1 MDVPGYGKHK
11 IKEAYGM
18 AKADADADLEE
29 QGVTDP
35 AEREQRSR
43 DAGRRS
49 TIETVQKLLRVPI
62 DHFAEVNLVGFYDIA
77 EALGPLEVCLNAPVD
92 DPYSGANFPAGRQ
105 MLDPSQAL
113 SFVRQRHGLANGDL
127 DRTRRQQAFLTAVL
141 RNLDVGGMFGSVSK
155 MRGLFDTVKSDV
167 VVDDDLDPVS
177 FALRA
182 RNLTRGE
189 LDFHTLPIEGYRTV
203 DGQAVN
209 IVDPNR
215 LRAEVAGLFAGESPT
230 TTTATTGP
238 SPTSSRTTRSGS
250 HSTTTTTED
259 TGTPLEAPPPEE
271 PVAADD
277 SKVSRASTDLLPSP
291 LRQQHELAP
300 GVRFLQRSVRRRG
313 LGQREPGADD
323 HVQPAV
329 PGHVHEQRTRLAA
342 DPRTLLTDPV
352 DRAEAVADRPAERD
366 ETDEPIPLHAQ
377 RERIVDH
384 LVGTDGVH
392 DRVDPVRCD
401 LVDPRD
407 QAGPRRDRDGAE
419 SAQEIVM
426 NGPGDAYRH
435 GASHHGQLDG
445 QFTDTAGRAVD
456 DDGVPLAH
464 VCDREGLV
472 RRRARRQQAG
482 CALPCQR
489 FGFRQD
495 VVHRKQHPIGVGAL
509 IGAHDHLVAHPDG
522 VGAGTGLFDDA
533 GPLHARADRQAGGI
547 GTEGT
552 AVELVVQRIDPDSR
566 IATTTWPCPG
576 GGMSAS
582 ITSRT
587 SGPRTR
593 LRPPFWP

>member
-1 MDVPGYGKHK
+1 MRSDQDDTIDAAGPRRRRRTVTALRIAAATAATAVLVVTGLGWAAHHELTSGILRSGALDVLTGGDRNSRHGDSNILLIGLDSRKDMHGNDLPAEFVTDELHAGDSDAGGYNTNTLILLHVPGDGSRATAAAIPRDDYVDVPGYGKHK

-141 RNLDVGGMFGSVSK
+141 RNLDAGGMFGSVPK

-230 TTTATTGP
+230 TTTTTTTTGP

-250 HSTTTTTED
+250 HSTTTTSED
-259 TGTPLEAPPPEE
+259 TSTPLEAPPPEE

-277 SKVSRASTDLLPSP
+277 S
-291 LRQQHELAP
+291 
-300 GVRFLQRSVRRRG
+300 RG
-313 LGQREPGADD
+313 IPC
-323 HVQPAV
+323 
-329 PGHVHEQRTRLAA
+329 
-342 DPRTLLTDPV
+342 V
-352 DRAEAVADRPAERD
+352 D
-366 ETDEPIPLHAQ
+366 
-377 RERIVDH
+377 
-384 LVGTDGVH
+384 
-392 DRVDPVRCD
+392 
-401 LVDPRD
+401 
-407 QAGPRRDRDGAE
+407 
-419 SAQEIVM
+419 
-426 NGPGDAYRH
+426 
-435 GASHHGQLDG
+435 
-445 QFTDTAGRAVD
+445 
-456 DDGVPLAH
+456 
-464 VCDREGLV
+464 
-472 RRRARRQQAG
+472 
-482 CALPCQR
+482 
-489 FGFRQD
+489 
-495 VVHRKQHPIGVGAL
+495 
-509 IGAHDHLVAHPDG
+509 
-522 VGAGTGLFDDA
+522 
-533 GPLHARADRQAGGI
+533 
-547 GTEGT
+547 
-552 AVELVVQRIDPDSR
+552 
-566 IATTTWPCPG
+566 
-576 GGMSAS
+576 
-582 ITSRT
+582 
-587 SGPRTR
+587 
-593 LRPPFWP
+593 